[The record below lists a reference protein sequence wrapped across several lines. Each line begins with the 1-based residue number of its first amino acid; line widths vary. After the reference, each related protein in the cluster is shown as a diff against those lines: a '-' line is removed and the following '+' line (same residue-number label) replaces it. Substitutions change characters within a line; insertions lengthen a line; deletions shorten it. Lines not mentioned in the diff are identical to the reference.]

1 MPTFYLV
8 FVTFCGDINYGI
20 DEEMDL
26 VGIYSN
32 LDEANAA
39 VDKYNKSPEPFA
51 PNFYLENRLYLGDIG
66 VSIFFMLTGA
76 SLMLSTKDWRGCTE
90 FYKKRFLAIFPSF
103 WLVYIIVFLIKTHFK
118 YLKICQ

>member
-51 PNFYLENRLYLGDIG
+51 PNFYFEDSFGDTMLVRID
-66 VSIFFMLTGA
+66 VDSIEEDE
-76 SLMLSTKDWRGCTE
+76 KE
-90 FYKKRFLAIFPSF
+90 
-103 WLVYIIVFLIKTHFK
+103 K
-118 YLKICQ
+118 YTPVRCCDGIYC